1 MRLKALLLG
10 IMLAALS
17 FGAIAADS
25 KKIESKVAELNGQ
38 SIKILGVSLN
48 ALRYLVGASPNSY
61 LLLSELERNGDV
73 NYIRELETKGYV
85 KVQTVQGLP
94 DGSEKSTKFMRVSPV
109 GDGKEMQRC
118 VVALKHNNLV
128 ERTR

>member
-1 MRLKALLLG
+1 MSLRTLLLG
-10 IMLAALS
+10 TMLVVLS
-17 FGAIAADS
+17 FGTHAADP
-25 KKIESKVAELNGQ
+25 KEIESKVSELNGQ

-48 ALRYLVGASPNSY
+48 ALRYLVGASPTSY

-73 NYIRELETKGYV
+73 NYIRELEAKGYV

-94 DGSEKSTKFMRVSPV
+94 DGSEKNAKFMRVIPI

-118 VVALKHNNLV
+118 IVALKHNL
-128 ERTR
+128 